1 MDPHPSHLAD
11 EFAALRIAAQG
22 SAALARRSLGA
33 VLQALLL
40 AIVVRLLRRLERQ
53 IRATPTRA
61 HITAHPNQAAQGPHL
76 PRWYRRNPHGAL
88 RRARRAAALIGWACR
103 GLPGLGMRPARRPP
117 RPHLP
122 TPPARP
128 PPPVLHRPSAPG
140 SLFPPA
146 HRGRGLTP
154 FLFRYRN

>member
-61 HITAHPNQAAQGPHL
+61 HIAAHPNQAAQGPHL

-128 PPPVLHRPSAPG
+128 PPPVLHRPGPTG
-140 SLFPPA
+140 SPFLPA
-146 HRGRGLTP
+146 RRGHGLTP
-154 FLFRYRN
+154 ILFRYRN

>member
-11 EFAALRIAAQG
+11 EFAALRIAVQG

-53 IRATPTRA
+53 IRAIPAAPRRRTA
-61 HITAHPNQAAQGPHL
+61 AHPNQAVHAPHL

-103 GLPGLGMRPARRPP
+103 GLPAFGMRPARRPP
-117 RPHLP
+117 RPHHP

-128 PPPVLHRPSAPG
+128 PPTNRARIAFSARPPG
-140 SLFPPA
+140 PPTHILFVP
-146 HRGRGLTP
+146 LS
-154 FLFRYRN
+154 

>member
-1 MDPHPSHLAD
+1 MDLHPSHLAD

-40 AIVVRLLRRLERQ
+40 AIVVHLLRRLERQ
-53 IRATPTRA
+53 IRAIPAAPLPA
-61 HITAHPNQAAQGPHL
+61 HHRTAVRPDQAVHAPHL

-117 RPHLP
+117 AQRLP

-128 PPPVLHRPSAPG
+128 PPPERPRIAFSARPPG
-140 SLFPPA
+140 PLTHALFIP
-146 HRGRGLTP
+146 LS
-154 FLFRYRN
+154 